1 MKKITKQSIVTI
13 SLLSPGL
20 IVIGCLFFY
29 PLFVIIRNSLAF
41 GEEQVFYHYIE
52 FLSSSDGLYVI
63 GLTCLLAFGATFLSI
78 CLSIVL
84 ILILR
89 RKPLGHTFFK
99 TLILAPIAIPGLICA
114 LGLLLFWDKNGWINL
129 LVQSLTNHPI
139 QVNYTIPGLII
150 FYTWLFFPYTFLITS
165 SQIESLEKS
174 IEEAAEVV
182 GATRWQILR
191 YILLPLVKPGLL
203 AGSIMTFM
211 LCFGAFSVPL
221 ICGGDYRPLSVTIYT
236 TSAIFNRWDEGSAM
250 AVVMALVQIL
260 FLISYIRI
268 MRRTR

>member
-1 MKKITKQSIVTI
+1 MKKITKQSLVTF

-20 IVIGCLFFY
+20 LVIGCLFFY
-29 PLFVIIRNSLAF
+29 PLCVIIKNSLAF
-41 GEEQVFYHYIE
+41 EEEQIFYHYIK

-63 GLTCLLAFGATFLSI
+63 GLTCLLAFGATFISI
-78 CLSIVL
+78 CLSIIL

-89 RKPLGHTFFK
+89 RKPFGHGFFK

-129 LVQSLTNHPI
+129 LIQRLIDHPI

-150 FYTWLFFPYTFLITS
+150 FYTWLFFPYTFLITF
-165 SQIESLEKS
+165 SQIESLERS

-182 GATRWQILR
+182 GANRWQVLR

-236 TSAIFNRWDEGSAM
+236 TSAIFNRWNEGSAM
-250 AVVMALVQIL
+250 AVVMALIQIL
-260 FLISYIRI
+260 FLISYMRI
-268 MRRTR
+268 MRRSR